1 MITNSVGN
9 PNRFGVRSNANV
21 PVLMQQYAAM
31 TQAGAQGEKG
41 EQGQRGEQGITGD
54 KGEKGEQGIQ
64 GDKGEKGE
72 QGERGEQGIQ
82 GDKGERGEQGDKG
95 EQGIQGDKGERGEQG
110 IQGDKGERGEQGER
124 GDSQFSLDEEDNIV
138 FTNLT
143 TKIGDITLHNNGEV
157 YCKSINVEQNYFM
170 FNNEINNDSSICLSD
185 IIENLTYRRGIC
197 KLKLLVCENES
208 VHNYLEDDIVCTIT
222 HGNIT
227 GVSSKYN
234 FDGLTIS
241 WNNILRETET
251 ARMFFEVYLV

>member
-1 MITNSVGN
+1 MITNNVGN
-9 PNRFGVRSNANV
+9 PIRFGVRTNANV
-21 PVLMQQYAAM
+21 PSVMQQYTAM
-31 TQAGAQGEKG
+31 SQ
-41 EQGQRGEQGITGD
+41 QGQ
-54 KGEKGEQGIQ
+54 
-64 GDKGEKGE
+64 KGE
-72 QGERGEQGIQ
+72 QGE
-82 GDKGERGEQGDKG
+82 KGERGEQGP
-95 EQGIQGDKGERGEQG
+95 QGVQGQK
-110 IQGDKGERGEQGER
+110 GEQGER
-124 GDSQFSLDEEDNIV
+124 GDSQFSLDENDNTV

-208 VHNYLEDDIVCTIT
+208 GHNYLEDDIVCTIT
-222 HGNIT
+222 QGIIT

-251 ARMFFEVYLV
+251 ARMFFEVYLL

>member
-9 PNRFGVRSNANV
+9 PNRFGVRTNANV

-31 TQAGAQGEKG
+31 TQPGAQGEKG
-41 EQGQRGEQGITGD
+41 EQGQRGE
-54 KGEKGEQGIQ
+54 KGEQGQ
-64 GDKGEKGE
+64 
-72 QGERGEQGIQ
+72 RGEQ
-82 GDKGERGEQGDKG
+82 GDKGERGEQGDKGERGEQGDKGERGEQGDKGERGEQGQKGERG

-110 IQGDKGERGEQGER
+110 IQGDKG
-124 GDSQFSLDEEDNIV
+124 DSQFSLDEEDNTV

-157 YCKSINVEQNYFM
+157 YCKSINIEQNYFM

-208 VHNYLEDDIVCTIT
+208 GHNYLEDDIVCTIT
-222 HGNIT
+222 DGDIT

-251 ARMFFEVYLV
+251 ARMFFEVYLL

>member
-1 MITNSVGN
+1 MITNNVGN
-9 PNRFGVRSNANV
+9 PIRFGVRTNANV
-21 PVLMQQYAAM
+21 PSVMQQYTAM
-31 TQAGAQGEKG
+31 SQQGQKGERGEEGPQGIKGERGEEGPQGEQGIKG
-41 EQGQRGEQGITGD
+41 EQGIRGEQGI
-54 KGEKGEQGIQ
+54 
-64 GDKGEKGE
+64 
-72 QGERGEQGIQ
+72 
-82 GDKGERGEQGDKG
+82 
-95 EQGIQGDKGERGEQG
+95 KGERGEQG
-110 IQGDKGERGEQGER
+110 IKGEQGVQGIRGEQGIKGERGER
-124 GDSQFSLDEEDNIV
+124 GDSQFSLNEEDNTV

-157 YCKSINVEQNYFM
+157 YCKSINIEQNYFM

-208 VHNYLEDDIVCTIT
+208 GHNYLEDDIVCTIT
-222 HGNIT
+222 HGIIT

-251 ARMFFEVYLV
+251 ARMFFEVYLL

>member
-1 MITNSVGN
+1 MITNNVGN
-9 PNRFGVRSNANV
+9 PIRFGVRTNANV
-21 PVLMQQYAAM
+21 PSVMQQYTAM
-31 TQAGAQGEKG
+31 SQQGQKGEQGEKG
-41 EQGQRGEQGITGD
+41 E
-54 KGEKGEQGIQ
+54 KGEKGERGEEGPQGI
-64 GDKGEKGE
+64 KGEEGP
-72 QGERGEQGIQ
+72 QGVQGQ
-82 GDKGERGEQGDKG
+82 KGERGEQ
-95 EQGIQGDKGERGEQG
+95 
-110 IQGDKGERGEQGER
+110 
-124 GDSQFSLDEEDNIV
+124 GDSQFSLDEEDNTV

-208 VHNYLEDDIVCTIT
+208 GHNYLEDDIVFTIT

-241 WNNILRETET
+241 WTNILTETET
-251 ARMFFEVYLV
+251 ARMFFEVYLI

>member
-1 MITNSVGN
+1 MITNNVGN
-9 PNRFGVRSNANV
+9 PIRFGVRTNANV
-21 PVLMQQYAAM
+21 PSVMQQYTAM
-31 TQAGAQGEKG
+31 SQQGQKGEQGEKG
-41 EQGQRGEQGITGD
+41 ERGQEGPQGIKGERGEQGVQGERGQEGPQGVQGQRGEQGIKGD
-54 KGEKGEQGIQ
+54 QGERGKQGVQGIK
-64 GDKGEKGE
+64 GD
-72 QGERGEQGIQ
+72 QGERGEQGVQ
-82 GDKGERGEQGDKG
+82 GQRGEKGERGEQ
-95 EQGIQGDKGERGEQG
+95 
-110 IQGDKGERGEQGER
+110 
-124 GDSQFSLDEEDNIV
+124 GDSQFSLDEEDNTV

-157 YCKSINVEQNYFM
+157 YCKSINIEQNYFM

-208 VHNYLEDDIVCTIT
+208 GHNYLEDDIVFTIT

-241 WNNILRETET
+241 WTNILTETET
-251 ARMFFEVYLV
+251 ARMFFEVYLI